1 VFVYVAIVR
10 YVAVT
15 VVHEVD
21 VISVRHRLVPAVVA
35 MGVCAVVLRAD
46 VQLARALVPV
56 AVVQVVEMTV
66 VQEVDMSLVHDG
78 GVAAVLAVLMLMLV
92 VGVGVVGDSHDPLLS
107 M

>member
-1 VFVYVAIVR
+1 
-10 YVAVT
+10 
-15 VVHEVD
+15 
-21 VISVRHRLVPAVVA
+21 
-35 MGVCAVVLRAD
+35 
-46 VQLARALVPV
+46 V

-66 VQEVDMSLVHDG
+66 VQEVDMSLVLDG